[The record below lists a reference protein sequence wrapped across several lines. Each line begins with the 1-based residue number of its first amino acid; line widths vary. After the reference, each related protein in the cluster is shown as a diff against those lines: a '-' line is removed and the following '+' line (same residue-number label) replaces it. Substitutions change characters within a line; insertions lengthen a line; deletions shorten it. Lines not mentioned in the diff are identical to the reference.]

1 MPSLARSI
9 AKVGGNTLISR
20 ILGFLRD
27 LVIARAFGA
36 DAATD
41 AFFVAFRIPNAL
53 RRLFAEGAFSMAL
66 VPVLN
71 HYKEAQ
77 SPGALKTFLGEAA
90 GTLGAALVLVSALGI
105 LLAPV
110 LVLLFAPGFIRDPDQ
125 WELSALLVRLTFPY
139 VLFISLTALA
149 AGILNTYERFGVPAF
164 TPALLNL
171 SLIACALTLAPHLQR
186 PILALAWGVLMG
198 GIAQLAFQI
207 PFLARLGLLPR
218 PRFNPRHPGVQ
229 RVVRLMGPAILGSS
243 AGQINLLLGTVIA
256 SFLATGSISW
266 LYYSDRLL
274 EFPLGIL
281 GAALGTVVLPRLS
294 RHHAAQDPDGFSRT
308 IDWALRWVLLIGA
321 PAAVG
326 LGVLAGP
333 IVSTLFQSGGTPDG
347 SGFGP
352 QDVRMTGLSL
362 GAYASGLLGLMGVRV
377 LAPAY
382 YAREQMRAPAR
393 IAVLAV
399 ALNGV
404 LSLTLMDSLGH
415 VGLALATSI
424 AASANAA
431 LLLIGLIRDGSFRPA
446 AGWGRFATAVLAA
459 GGAMGLV
466 LGVGTPDLPDW
477 VAMGQAQKAG
487 LLSFWMLVGTAV
499 YATTLWASGIRPRNL
514 RERAI

>member
-1 MPSLARSI
+1 MPSLGSSI
-9 AKVGGNTLISR
+9 AKVSGNTLISR

-27 LVIARAFGA
+27 LVIARVFGA
-36 DAATD
+36 NAATD

-71 HYKEAQ
+71 DYKEAQ
-77 SPGALKTFLGEAA
+77 RRAALKVFLDDTA
-90 GTLGAALVLVSALGI
+90 GTLGVALLLVSVLGI
-105 LLAPV
+105 VLAPL
-110 LVLLFAPGFIRDPDQ
+110 LVLLFAPGFVRDPDQ
-125 WELSALLVRLTFPY
+125 WALSAQLVRLTFPY

-149 AGILNTYERFGVPAF
+149 AGILNTYERFGIPAF
-164 TPALLNL
+164 TPVLLNL
-171 SLIACALTLAPHLQR
+171 ALIGCAVTLAPHLER
-186 PILALAWGVLMG
+186 PILALAWGVLIG
-198 GIAQLAFQI
+198 GIAQLALQL

-218 PRFNPRHPGVQ
+218 PRFNPRHPGVR
-229 RVVRLMGPAILGSS
+229 RVLRLMGPAILGSS

-281 GAALGTVVLPRLS
+281 GAALGTVILPRLS
-294 RHHAAQDPDGFSRT
+294 GHHAAQDPERYSHT

-333 IVSTLFQSGGTPDG
+333 IVATLFQSDGTPDG
-347 SGFGP
+347 GGFTA

-362 GAYASGLLGLMGVRV
+362 GAYAGGLLGLIGVRV

-382 YAREQMRAPAR
+382 YAREQMRPPAR
-393 IAVLAV
+393 AAILAV
-399 ALNGV
+399 ALNGL
-404 LSLTLMDSLGH
+404 LSLAFMDSLGH
-415 VGLALATSI
+415 MGLALATSV
-424 AASANAA
+424 AAFANAA
-431 LLLIGLIRDGSFRPA
+431 LLLIGLVRDGSYRPA
-446 AGWGRFATAVLAA
+446 PGWLRLAGTGLAA

-466 LGVGTPDLPDW
+466 LRIAAPDLQDW
-477 VAMGQAQKAG
+477 IDMGQDQRAIQ
-487 LLSFWMLVGTAV
+487 LLLWMLVGATVYGTA
-499 YATTLWASGIRPRNL
+499 LWLMGVRPRHL
-514 RERAI
+514 REQPM